1 MTSPKV
7 LKLEIAI
14 FFGNI
19 FIKKKKKLP
28 TCLVSKKTFYTWL
41 YEFLIRLENE
51 LSNQFQHLLRLF
63 LKKKNLLRL
72 GEEFVLSN
80 LELN

>member
-19 FIKKKKKLP
+19 FIKKKKKNLP

-41 YEFLIRLENE
+41 YEFLPRLENE
-51 LSNQFQHLLRLF
+51 LSNQFQHLLRL
-63 LKKKNLLRL
+63 